1 MDSVPP
7 KANIL
12 IVDDTPE
19 NLRLLSTA
27 LTQRGY
33 KVRNAINGAVAL
45 IGATEDPPDLILLDI
60 KMPDLDG
67 YEVCQRLKERDVT
80 RSIPVIF
87 LSSLIE
93 VFDKV
98 RAFEVGGVDYI
109 TKPFQIE
116 EVVARIENQLTIRR
130 LQASLQRQ
138 NYLLQKAEGETRQ
151 LNAELESRVL
161 ERTTELEAANQ
172 QLLYLAL
179 HDELTGLP
187 NRALFMEELAQ
198 AMKQAQ
204 RGHHQFAIL
213 FLDCDRFKLINDS
226 FGHLV
231 GDRLLVGVAN
241 RLRNC
246 LRQNDTLARLG
257 GDEFTILLNPLET
270 QDDALAIARQIHNQL
285 TQPFNIDNAEVFID
299 VSIGIVFMDET
310 YRKPEH
316 LLRDADTAMYK
327 AKRAGKARY
336 QVFDPT
342 MHAEAIVRLQLETD
356 LRRAISRQEFWVS
369 YQPIVSLTN
378 GKISGFEALIRWQQ
392 PQRGL
397 VRPDAFIPV
406 AEETGLIVPIG
417 EWVLQEAC
425 TLAASWQRQ
434 NPQLTVNVNLS
445 VRQFGQPNLLDQI
458 DRILAQTQLPP
469 QSLKLEITE
478 SAILDN
484 TKSVQHIFQQLRDR
498 NIQICLDDFG
508 TGYSSLSYLH
518 RFPVDTLKIDSSFVR
533 RLDSEAGSPEIVAA
547 IVTLARQMGMSIVAE
562 GVDTYEQIQQL
573 QALGCEEAQGYYFAQ
588 PLDTTA
594 TNQLIKNNPSLL

>member
-33 KVRNAINGAVAL
+33 KVRNAINGSLAL

-67 YEVCQRLKERDVT
+67 YEVCMRLKERDAT

-130 LQASLQRQ
+130 LQSTLQRQ
-138 NYLLQKAEGETRQ
+138 NYLLQKAESETRQ
-151 LNAELESRVL
+151 LNAELENRVL
-161 ERTTELEAANQ
+161 ERTTELEAANR

-187 NRALFMEELAQ
+187 NRALFMERLAQ
-198 AMKQAQ
+198 AMTQAKA
-204 RGHHQFAIL
+204 GNNHLAIL

-226 FGHLV
+226 FGHVV

-241 RLRNC
+241 RLRTC
-246 LRQNDTLARLG
+246 LKTNDTLARLG
-257 GDEFTILLNPLET
+257 GDEFVMLLNHLDRNDT
-270 QDDALAIARQIHNQL
+270 ALDTARQIHNQL

-299 VSIGIVFMDET
+299 VSIGIVFMDDT
-310 YRKPEH
+310 YHKPEH

-356 LRRAISRQEFWVS
+356 LRRAISRREFLVY
-369 YQPIVSLTN
+369 YQPIVSLSD

-397 VRPDAFIPV
+397 VPPDAFIPV

-425 TLAASWQRQ
+425 TIAASWQNSTTQ
-434 NPQLTVNVNLS
+434 ITINVNLS
-445 VRQFGQPNLLDQI
+445 ARQFGQPNLLDQI

-469 QSLKLEITE
+469 QCLKLEITE

-484 TKSVQHIFQQLRDR
+484 TTSVRRIFQQLRDR
-498 NIQICLDDFG
+498 NLKICLDDFG

-518 RFPVDTLKIDSSFVR
+518 RFPVDTLKIDRSFVR
-533 RLDSEAGSPEIVAA
+533 RLDSEAGSPEIVSA
-547 IVTLARQMGMSIVAE
+547 IVTLARQLGMSIVAE
-562 GVDTYEQIQQL
+562 GVDTYAQIQQL

-588 PLDTTA
+588 PLTTEA
-594 TNQLIKNNPSLL
+594 TNELLQSNPSLL

>member
-27 LTQRGY
+27 LNQRGY
-33 KVRNAINGAVAL
+33 KVRNAINGTVAL

-67 YEVCQRLKERDVT
+67 YEVCQRLKEQDVT
-80 RSIPVIF
+80 RPIPVIF

-130 LQASLQRQ
+130 LQATLQRQ
-138 NYLLQKAEGETRQ
+138 NYLLQKAESETRQ
-151 LNAELESRVL
+151 LNAELESRVI
-161 ERTTELEAANQ
+161 ERTTELQAAND

-179 HDELTGLP
+179 HDELTGLA
-187 NRALFMEELAQ
+187 NRALFMEKLAQ
-198 AMKQAQ
+198 AMNQAQ
-204 RGHHQFAIL
+204 TENHHFAIL

-241 RLRNC
+241 RLRSC
-246 LRQNDTLARLG
+246 LKEHDTLARLG
-257 GDEFTILLNPLET
+257 GDEFTILLNHLDRNDT
-270 QDDALAIARQIHNQL
+270 ALATARQIHNRL
-285 TQPFNIDNAEVFID
+285 TQPFSIDSAEVFID

-316 LLRDADTAMYK
+316 LLRDADTAMYR
-327 AKRAGKARY
+327 AKRAGKSRY

-342 MHAEAIVRLQLETD
+342 MHAEAIVRLRLETD
-356 LRRAISRQEFWVS
+356 LRRAISRQEFLVY
-369 YQPIVSLTN
+369 YQPIISLTN
-378 GKISGFEALIRWQQ
+378 GQVSGFEALIRWQQ

-397 VRPDAFIPV
+397 VSPDAFIPV

-425 TLAASWQRQ
+425 SLAASWQNR
-434 NPQLTVNVNLS
+434 NPKLTVNVNLS
-445 VRQFGQPNLLDQI
+445 ARQFGQPDLLDQI

-469 QSLKLEITE
+469 QALKLEITE

-498 NIQICLDDFG
+498 HIQICLDDFG

-518 RFPVDTLKIDSSFVR
+518 RFPVDTLKIDRSFVR
-533 RLDSEAGSPEIVAA
+533 RLDSEARSPEIVAA

-573 QALGCEEAQGYYFAQ
+573 QALGCEEAQGFYFAR
-588 PLDTTA
+588 PLDTPA
-594 TNQLIKNNPSLL
+594 TNELVSHNPSLL